1 MKNDTS
7 NREDLGR
14 VARRRIRVRAELLA
28 AARQVFTTRG
38 YQDATI
44 SEIITVA
51 DVAMGTFYL
60 HFRDKEEL
68 LFALADEAIHI
79 LRGQLHAALA
89 HSPDEPVI
97 PLIVRT
103 LLRAAYEQRD
113 MLKLICTGETHYLF
127 YARIQQTQHGLIQ
140 HFIPAFQAAQEA
152 GMLGTYDPLLLAH
165 LLVGMLVWA
174 MSLWFE
180 QDGPEPEVVAEHI
193 LFMLGQGI
201 IPPHSTTNT
210 KRSV

>member
-1 MKNDTS
+1 MKDDTS
-7 NREDLGR
+7 KNEEVGR

-28 AARQVFTTRG
+28 AAHQVFTTRG

-44 SEIITVA
+44 SEIIAVA

-60 HFRDKEEL
+60 HFRNKEDL

-79 LRGQLHAALA
+79 LRGQIHAALA
-89 HSPDEPVI
+89 HSPDGPVI

-103 LLRAAYEQRD
+103 LLQAAYEQRD
-113 MLKLICTGETHYLF
+113 MFKLICTGETHLLIH
-127 YARIQQTQHGLIQ
+127 ARVQQAQHGLSQ
-140 HFIPAFQAAQEA
+140 HFIPVFQAAQEE
-152 GMLGTYDPLLLAH
+152 GQLDGYDPVLLAR
-165 LLVGMLVWA
+165 LLVGMLIWA
-174 MSLWFE
+174 VGLWFE

-201 IPPHSTTNT
+201 VPSRSTRKTE
-210 KRSV
+210 RSA